1 MGGEYESDLRSNGYY
16 VSSSDNKAWKK
27 DEKKFIPLQ
36 AFFFSFPL
44 ALIFTTAQLVFI
56 TAKIAF
62 IFTISA
68 LFESCSQILRK
79 RSGVY
84 TLCIC
89 LYLV

>member
-1 MGGEYESDLRSNGYY
+1 MKAIFAVMDTTVVVV

-27 DEKKFIPLQ
+27 DKIS
-36 AFFFSFPL
+36 FSL
-44 ALIFTTAQLVFI
+44 ALNFTTAQLVLI

>member
-1 MGGEYESDLRSNGYY
+1 M
-16 VSSSDNKAWKK
+16 KAIFAVMDTTLAVVTIRPEKNIKK
-27 DEKKFIPLQ
+27 NSFHCRP
-36 AFFFSFPL
+36 FFFSFSL

-84 TLCIC
+84 TLCTC